1 MIACEAMVLY
11 QPCRVA
17 ARMTEM
23 WGGGLARYDFIHR
36 EIRAP
41 SIGGHCRMVLDGRR
55 VSGPGESVR
64 SKAGVRS
71 CGSREAVFAR
81 MSCKRLMPAE
91 IIVGI
96 NCEHNTGARALRIT
110 VPFRPRRPAPTG
122 A

>member
-1 MIACEAMVLY
+1 MISYIV
-11 QPCRVA
+11 RFV
-17 ARMTEM
+17 
-23 WGGGLARYDFIHR
+23 
-36 EIRAP
+36 
-41 SIGGHCRMVLDGRR
+41 RR
-55 VSGPGESVR
+55 VLADIAAWCWTGDASRARASQVEG
-64 SKAGVRS
+64 KAGVRS